1 MKSRLILA
9 SGSPRRKELLE
20 RLGYDFEVIVS
31 SAEENYTS
39 TKPEEIVKELSY
51 IKAKDIWERETSHV
65 KFTGVC
71 ENESSYTKS
80 SGMCESETGS
90 DIIVLGADTIVASNG
105 KVMGKPDSTEDA
117 YKMIDGIQ
125 GDTHQVYTG
134 VTIIWGEDDYISF
147 AEKTDVEVYPMQKD
161 EIEAYIATGEPMDK
175 AGAYGIQGEFGK
187 FIKAIKGDYNN
198 VVGLPLGR
206 VYQELKEII
215 KG

>member
-51 IKAKDIWERETSHV
+51 IKARDIWANETSHI
-65 KFTGVC
+65 
-71 ENESSYTKS
+71 KS
-80 SGMCESETGS
+80 SGMCESKTGS
-90 DIIVLGADTIVASNG
+90 DIIVLGADTIVTSNG
-105 KVMGKPDSTEDA
+105 KVMGKPDSKEDA
-117 YKMIDGIQ
+117 YKMIDSIQ
-125 GDTHQVYTG
+125 GDIHQVYTG

-206 VYQELKEII
+206 VYQELKVII
-215 KG
+215 TG